1 MTSARVG
8 RAPWRAT
15 AVLVGLV
22 ATLWWVRVDVV
33 DTVVVTSA
41 SMTPTVCT
49 GDRLLVLR
57 AGASDA
63 AAAGDLVTFA
73 DPVAGEATLKRV
85 VAVGG
90 QTVQMKDAVLYV
102 DDRPL
107 DEPYVDLA
115 TIDGTYFGEVT
126 VPPGSVFVMGD
137 EREHSIDSRD
147 YGPVRRAALDG
158 RVLHRLWS
166 GC

>member
-1 MTSARVG
+1 MQRLA
-8 RAPWRAT
+8 RAPWRAA
-15 AVLVGLV
+15 AVLVALAAAV
-22 ATLWWVRVDVV
+22 WWVRVDVI
-33 DTVVVTSA
+33 DTVAVSSG
-41 SMTPTVCT
+41 SMTPTVCA

-57 AGASDA
+57 AGAGQA
-63 AAAGDLVTFA
+63 ATVGDLVTFR
-73 DPVAGEATLKRV
+73 DPVEGEATLKRV

-90 QTVQMKDAVLYV
+90 ETVQMKDAVLYV
-102 DDRPL
+102 DGRPV

-115 TIDGTYFGEVT
+115 TIDGTYFGQVT
-126 VPPGSVFVMGD
+126 VPAESLFVLGD

-147 YGPVRRAALDG
+147 YGPVRRSTVDG